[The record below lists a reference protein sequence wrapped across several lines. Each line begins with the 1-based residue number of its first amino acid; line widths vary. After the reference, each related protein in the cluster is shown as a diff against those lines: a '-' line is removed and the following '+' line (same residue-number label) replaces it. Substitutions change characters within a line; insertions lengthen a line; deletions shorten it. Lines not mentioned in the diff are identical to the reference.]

1 MKPSAHLTLGDRIA
15 ELTGAAAL
23 ACGLGGS
30 AWLLAPVPGFSS
42 AASAAAAAAI
52 GAFIGGGAV
61 RAAPGNGA
69 RQALPSFDVTPIET
83 LECGPDEEG
92 ELLLEDKVANPPGDT
107 QFVRL
112 FVVSNSPTAG
122 QLQAR
127 IEAHLCDQSSRDP
140 KAAPTPWDG
149 SPAIPPV
156 IPPVIPDASDALHAA
171 LADIRRSLRRT

>member
-1 MKPSAHLTLGDRIA
+1 MTLGDRIA

-30 AWLLAPVPGFSS
+30 AWLLAPVLGFSS

-83 LECGPDEEG
+83 LESGPDEEC
-92 ELLLEDKVANPPGDT
+92 ELLLEDKVATPPGDT

-112 FVVSNSPTAG
+112 FVVDNSPTAG

-127 IEAHLCDQSSRDP
+127 IDAHLRDQSSRDP

-149 SPAIPPV
+149 SPAIPPAIPPV

>member
-30 AWLLAPVPGFSS
+30 AWLLAPVLGFSS

-83 LECGPDEEG
+83 LESGPDEEG
-92 ELLLEDKVANPPGDT
+92 ELLLEDKVATPPGDT

-112 FVVSNSPTAG
+112 FVVDNSPTAG

-127 IEAHLCDQSSRDP
+127 IEAHLRDQSSRDP

-149 SPAIPPV
+149 SPA

>member
-30 AWLLAPVPGFSS
+30 AWLLAPVLGFSS

-83 LECGPDEEG
+83 LESSPDEEC
-92 ELLLEDKVANPPGDT
+92 ELLLEDKVATPLGDT

-112 FVVSNSPTAG
+112 FVVDNSPTAG

-127 IEAHLCDQSSRDP
+127 IEAHLRDQSSRDP

-149 SPAIPPV
+149 SPAIPPA
-156 IPPVIPDASDALHAA
+156 IPDASDALHAA